1 MMNLNVLG
9 LAIVTGYQDIPEI
22 IIAMGS
28 DPSTINFFSI
38 GVPESPEY
46 ADALAKL
53 SNPGMMV
60 SHLST
65 VMGLRGGISQW
76 RHTFRIDF
84 KIPAEVGT
92 TNYFDLMEML
102 VNGVPSTSDGL
113 TVEQCSFDNDVDSME
128 DIIFQPSI
136 DTLGKG
142 FYRMEFALQERG
154 GSGS

>member
-9 LAIVTGYQDIPEI
+9 QAIVTSYQDIPEI
-22 IIAMGS
+22 VAALNN
-28 DPSTINFFSI
+28 DPATINFFSI
-38 GVPESPEY
+38 GIPESPEY
-46 ADALAKL
+46 ADTLAKL
-53 SNPGMMV
+53 SNPGMLI

-65 VMGLRGGISQW
+65 VMGLRGGIYQW

-92 TNYFDLMEML
+92 LNYFDFMELL
-102 VNGVPSTSDGL
+102 VNGIPSTSDGL

-128 DIIFQPSI
+128 DVIFQPAI
-136 DTLGKG
+136 DSLGKG